1 MGPEPAAL
9 ADPFSAAGPHP
20 PEPGRP
26 NPHQAAFLGSCRG
39 YCFAAANASRI
50 GRRTVHCSIQGS
62 QPGESALHPSDVA
75 GLAGYPQLS
84 IELDAVD
91 DTIGRAHLQVLP
103 SNRDPS
109 LDPNS
114 NRTEIYGKELPGL
127 RGWNFNRNIYTI
139 ARPTTRSQRPA
150 RDSICPVLCQKIF
163 RFAVPPNQFLNFRV

>member
-75 GLAGYPQLS
+75 GLAGYLQLS

-114 NRTEIYGKELPGL
+114 NRTEYTGRNCPDFGAGISTETSTQSHALPHG
-127 RGWNFNRNIYTI
+127 RKDPHAIPSVQSSVKKYSASPYPQINF
-139 ARPTTRSQRPA
+139 
-150 RDSICPVLCQKIF
+150 
-163 RFAVPPNQFLNFRV
+163 